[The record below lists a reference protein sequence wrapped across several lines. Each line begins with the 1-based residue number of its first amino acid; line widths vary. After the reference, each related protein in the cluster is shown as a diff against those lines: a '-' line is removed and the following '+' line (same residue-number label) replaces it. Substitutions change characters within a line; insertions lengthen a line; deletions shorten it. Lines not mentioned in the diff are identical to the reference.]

1 MTMKLQIRTCPS
13 CGDAIKKVRK
23 RWTGATAGREYTV
36 PSLEF
41 YECPAC
47 GEKVYDAAA
56 MQRIEAA
63 AAAVTTPKRHTVSV

>member
-1 MTMKLQIRTCPS
+1 MTTKLEIRTCPS
-13 CGDAIKKVRK
+13 CGGRIKRVRK
-23 RWTGATAGREYTV
+23 KWQGTADGRKYSV

-41 YECPAC
+41 YECPNC

-63 AAAVTTPKRHTVSV
+63 SPALKVSRHAATA